1 MNSTL
6 LPSALVG
13 LLAGGGAAAAVTV
26 ALAPDPAPVVSE
38 ALDQDNDLLS
48 RLDGLAAQNR
58 DLTDRLARLE
68 SDSKLA
74 APAAVRSA
82 PNSAEDL
89 AALQAELQAALDNI
103 QSPVGLPP
111 QKFEEMVAAAT
122 ENIDARK
129 REERAAERSAR
140 EAEQL
145 ETRLAELAT
154 ELGLDQGQV
163 GRMRDTLT
171 DLNTKRTAF
180 FEEARNGDF
189 AGGRDEIRKGMQALT
204 EESNI
209 ALQTF
214 LTPSQYEQYTESQG
228 DNGGRGG
235 GRGGGGRGGGRGGF

>member
-13 LLAGGGAAAAVTV
+13 LIAGGGAAAAVTM

-38 ALDQDNDLLS
+38 AIGQDSDLLD
-48 RLDGLAAQNR
+48 RLDGLASQNR
-58 DLTDRLARLE
+58 DLTERLARLE

-82 PNSAEDL
+82 PSSAEDL
-89 AALQAELQAALDNI
+89 AALKAELQAALDSV
-103 QSPVGLPP
+103 QSPAGLPP
-111 QKFEEMVAAAT
+111 QKFEEMVAAAN

-171 DLNTKRTAF
+171 EQNAKRTAF

-189 AGGRDEIRKGMQALT
+189 EGGRDAIRKGMQELQ
-204 EESNI
+204 EEANI
-209 ALQTF
+209 TLQTF

-228 DNGGRGG
+228 DGGRWGGRGG
-235 GRGGGGRGGGRGGF
+235 RGRGGF